1 MKIDNEKFID
11 VGKIVQYYGK
21 DVIIKVAH
29 IRAVTGCD
37 TTSHLLG
44 VRKVKVFKSF
54 KSCVNSKEKMNLLQ
68 HIGVPLT
75 INKETVGKVPKL
87 IKTTTPE

>member
-11 VGKIVQYYGK
+11 FGKIVQYYGK

-29 IRAVTGCD
+29 IHAVTGCN

-44 VRKVKVFKSF
+44 VRKV
-54 KSCVNSKEKMNLLQ
+54 
-68 HIGVPLT
+68 
-75 INKETVGKVPKL
+75 
-87 IKTTTPE
+87 